1 MSAFVDLKALAPQ
14 GSQKNLEENSNDDS
28 NGTRDQKK
36 WDWFAIG
43 ICIGMALLAIL
54 SLVSISTYAQKT
66 NGKVWQ
72 FSVHAYQG
80 PVRNLALSGPFLGKV
95 RVDGTSTEISN
106 SAKDNNKQSYC
117 DNKPDTIKPELM
129 HSCYMMRIPAM
140 YIGKIHSSWS
150 VLGAQSVSLLMKHVS
165 LISFAF
171 SAFILS
177 DCYVRLK
184 YYPMW
189 TKWIRTGILCVAI
202 VACLIAIVL
211 DLTPGPKMHTYE
223 NGIQTYAIGSVS
235 TGMFFWIVTLLVI
248 CSSQIDEVTDTDW
261 HKHVNL
267 NMSFLVLLL
276 LPLFMILGLL
286 DHKKPVVD
294 VHIQLIFFSSI
305 FFAVLD
311 IFQMRVM
318 PVLEDLTVQGGGIKT
333 EDFPI
338 LSRQLHFIKIFVV
351 LACILCKLFVFV
363 PTLDMVGRYY
373 ISDSSSFSWAMLAC
387 QIALFAGTG
396 VVDLA
401 HIILWENMV
410 VYSALRTLVVWAIIA
425 TSIGATFLF
434 PIITA

>member
-1 MSAFVDLKALAPQ
+1 MDFIVEPPSIVAQ
-14 GSQKNLEENSNDDS
+14 GSQKKLEDNSNDTLT
-28 NGTRDQKK
+28 GKK
-36 WDWFAIG
+36 KVEWFAIA
-43 ICIGMALLAIL
+43 IHVGMALLVVL
-54 SLVSISTYAQKT
+54 SLASIWKYASETK
-66 NGKVWQ
+66 GKVWQ

-95 RVDGTSTEISN
+95 RVDGTSTEII
-106 SAKDNNKQSYC
+106 NNANVKNRQSYC
-117 DNKPDTIKPELM
+117 DNLPATLID
-129 HSCYMMRIPAM
+129 SCYMMRIPAM

-150 VLGAQSVSLLMKHVS
+150 VLGAQSVSALLKHIS

-171 SAFILS
+171 SSFILS
-177 DCYVRLK
+177 DCYVRFMCK
-184 YYPMW
+184 DHPTW
-189 TKWIRTGILCVAI
+189 TRWIRAGILFLAI
-202 VACLIAIVL
+202 VASLIAVGL
-211 DLTPGPKMHTYE
+211 DLNAQKMHTYE
-223 NGIQTYAIGSVS
+223 NGIQKHAIGSIS
-235 TGMFFWIVTLLVI
+235 TGLFFWIVTLLVI
-248 CSSQIDEVTDTDW
+248 CSSQVDEVTGTDW
-261 HKHVNL
+261 HKHINL

-286 DHKKPVVD
+286 DHQKPVVD

-318 PVLEDLTVQGGGIKT
+318 PVLEDLTVLGDGIKT

-338 LSRQLHFIKIFVV
+338 FSRQLHVIKIFVV

-373 ISDSSSFSWAMLAC
+373 ISNSSSFSWAMLAC
-387 QIALFAGTG
+387 QIALFAGTA
-396 VVDLA
+396 VVDLG
-401 HIILWENMV
+401 HIILWENTV
-410 VYSALRTLVVWAIIA
+410 VYSSLRTFVVWAIIA